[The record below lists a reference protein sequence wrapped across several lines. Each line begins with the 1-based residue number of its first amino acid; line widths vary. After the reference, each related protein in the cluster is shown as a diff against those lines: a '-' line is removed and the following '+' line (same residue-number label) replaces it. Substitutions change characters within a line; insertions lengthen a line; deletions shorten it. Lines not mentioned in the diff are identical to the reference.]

1 MEAVLKTPFN
11 QSQVEI
17 LKLFSQGLTDKQIE
31 ELRKVL
37 IAFKLK
43 LLDDHLDRVVQE
55 KGLTIEQIN
64 AVSHEHR
71 RTPYKSKIEAARK
84 NQQIQ

>member
-17 LKLFSQGLTDKQIE
+17 LKLFSQGLTEKQIE
-31 ELRKVL
+31 ELRQVL

-43 LLDDHLDRVVQE
+43 LLDDHLDKVVQE

-64 AVSHEHR
+64 AASYEHR

>member
-17 LKLFSQGLTDKQIE
+17 LKLFSQGLTEKQIE
-31 ELRKVL
+31 ELRQVL

-43 LLDDHLDRVVQE
+43 RLDDHLDRVVQ
-55 KGLTIEQIN
+55 
-64 AVSHEHR
+64 
-71 RTPYKSKIEAARK
+71 
-84 NQQIQ
+84 